1 MTADATA
8 AAAALPV
15 HTGTFAALRYGGYR
29 RLLLG
34 TTLANGGQW
43 LQQVTVSWLAYDITG
58 SGTSVGTVNLFRSFA
73 TLGSAPWAGLAV
85 DRVSPRRLIIAINLW
100 LAILSAVVGAFLMG
114 GERHLWLLFA
124 FAFGSGIA
132 TAVDQPL
139 RQAAVF
145 LLVPRPVAPNAVAL
159 MQTGWGLMRSVGPA
173 IGGLLIA
180 LVGPGGNFLLQSAVY
195 GLILLNGLTIAFP
208 PRGGTRAAP
217 SFLRNLAEGIRY
229 VKGAAETRTFVMM
242 GWILPLLIIPT
253 FTALPPIYAKE
264 VFHGGSL
271 TLGLLLSAVGVGAI
285 VGGLF
290 AASLNSID
298 RRGVVQLVALFFLSL
313 SLCGFALSTHLVP
326 ALAMLV
332 LSGFC
337 EMIYLTSNQTLLQ
350 LSIPDDLRGRVT
362 SIVSLNMGLSPLG
375 ALYAG
380 AGSDWIGPANIT
392 LVLSGLAGLLAVL
405 ILLFSRTVRDYRISR
420 AMASH

>member
-1 MTADATA
+1 MTAPVQDATTGEQ
-8 AAAALPV
+8 PV
-15 HTGTFAALRYGGYR
+15 HGGTFAALHYDGYR

-34 TTLANGGQW
+34 TTLSNGGQW

-58 SGTSVGTVNLFRSFA
+58 TGTAVGTVNLFRSFA
-73 TLGSAPWAGLAV
+73 TLGLAPWAGLAV
-85 DRVSPRRLIIAINLW
+85 DRVTPRRLIVAINLW
-100 LAILSAVVGAFLMG
+100 LSIISAIVGAILLG
-114 GERHLWLLFA
+114 GERHLLLLFA
-124 FAFGSGIA
+124 FAFCSGAA
-132 TAVDQPL
+132 TAIDQPL

-173 IGGLLIA
+173 VGGVLIA
-180 LVGPGGNFLLQSAVY
+180 LAGPGGNFLLQAALYV
-195 GLILLNGLTIAFP
+195 LILLNGLTIAFP
-208 PRGGTRAAP
+208 HRPAAGGGP
-217 SFLRNLAEGIRY
+217 SFFRNLAEGIRY
-229 VKGAAETRTFVMM
+229 VKGAADTRTFVMM

-290 AASLNSID
+290 TASLSQVD
-298 RRGVVQLVALFFLSL
+298 RRGVVQLAGLFFLSL
-313 SLCGFALSTHLVP
+313 SLCGFALSRNLP
-326 ALAMLV
+326 LALAMLA

-337 EMIYLTSNQTLLQ
+337 EMIFLTSNQTLLQ
-350 LSIPDDLRGRVT
+350 LSIPDELRGRVT

-380 AGSDWIGPANIT
+380 AGSDWLGPAAIT
-392 LVLSGLAGLLAVL
+392 LILSGAAGTLAVL
-405 ILLFSRTVRDYRISR
+405 ILIFSPTVRDYRISR
-420 AMASH
+420 AMGR

>member
-85 DRVSPRRLIIAINLW
+85 DRVSPRQLIIAINLW

-145 LLVPRPVAPNAVAL
+145 LIVPRPVAPNAVAL

-173 IGGLLIA
+173 VGGLLIA

-264 VFHGGSL
+264 VFHVGSL

-290 AASLNSID
+290 AASLNAIVPTGELVVVMNQPVEFDPTVIPARMVEAVDTGLSITSPDANANGMLNTLRSDSNANDHNVSIAIAGNRITFTWD
-298 RRGVVQLVALFFLSL
+298 RN
-313 SLCGFALSTHLVP
+313 T
-326 ALAMLV
+326 ALA
-332 LSGFC
+332 
-337 EMIYLTSNQTLLQ
+337 TADA
-350 LSIPDDLRGRVT
+350 DDPSWR
-362 SIVSLNMGLSPLG
+362 
-375 ALYAG
+375 
-380 AGSDWIGPANIT
+380 
-392 LVLSGLAGLLAVL
+392 
-405 ILLFSRTVRDYRISR
+405 
-420 AMASH
+420 